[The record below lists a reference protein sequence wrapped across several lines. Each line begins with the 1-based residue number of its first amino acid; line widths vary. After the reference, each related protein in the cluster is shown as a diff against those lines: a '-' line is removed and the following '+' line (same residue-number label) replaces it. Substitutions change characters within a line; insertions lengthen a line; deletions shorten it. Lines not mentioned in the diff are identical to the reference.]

1 MLLKLKQPIVIITI
15 TLFSLFSIQAQKG
28 FDLSSVN
35 YTDMTN
41 NQLQMLFQ
49 EATSKGY
56 NYNDILKA
64 AEAQGLSAE
73 EILTLDKRFNSA
85 NTLRVSKN
93 SNVPA
98 QESRLRN
105 TNYGNTTL
113 QGSQLDSLNNEDVE
127 YPKMKSDLF
136 GFDVFKGNSL
146 LTFQSNLNIPT
157 PVGYILGSGDKL
169 FIDIYGQSEA
179 YYQTEISPEGTIIL
193 ENFGPI
199 HLSGLTVKKATKRI
213 ENRLSKLYL
222 GINGYEKNTFVNVS
236 VGKSRTIKVNI
247 VGEVAV
253 PGSYTLS
260 AFNTVYNALYV
271 AGGITENATLR
282 DIKVFRNNK
291 LISKVDIYKYLTA
304 GDASADVALEN
315 NDLIL
320 VKPYTSRVTLKGAVK
335 INGRFELLK
344 NESLQDL
351 LNYASG
357 FNEEAYTKTIKVK
370 RVSDGELIVADINKD
385 QFEIFTPESGDVY
398 QVEKVLDRYKNR
410 VIVNGAVY
418 RPGVYAITKDL
429 GIRGLIAK
437 TEGLKQDAL
446 TTIANII
453 RTNKDLSTSSISFSL
468 RDVLSG
474 KEEDILLQK
483 EDVLTISSKNEIK
496 DDYYVEVAGAV
507 NEPGIYAYSKGM
519 KLKDLIL
526 KARGFNKTAT
536 GTRVE
541 ISRKLDDKD
550 VDDSQISQL
559 IVVDLSKEFDDLE
572 NKNNIIL
579 NPFDHITVRT
589 NSNFNEKE
597 FTYVA
602 GQVNYP
608 GLYAIESK
616 NERISDLLKRAGGIN
631 EFAYPS
637 GATLIRKTE
646 YYKKETEVD
655 KEITILLALKD
666 NLTTKTGSLSESDF
680 ELLKRTNIDLD
691 KLYAIST
698 KEKKSINER
707 TNLAISSNNDFLQS
721 YLSSKKGGFNTTESI
736 AIDLTEIIN
745 NKIFSSDLLI
755 QSGDTLFI
763 PKKLETVRLRGE
775 LLNPTTVRHQENKT
789 LKYYINNAGGFE
801 RQADK
806 GKTFVIYPNGQIRAT
821 KKFLFFNNY
830 PKVLAGSEIIVPKKE
845 IKNSS
850 LNVATLTTVVT
861 GLATL
866 VLAITTINK

>member
-1 MLLKLKQPIVIITI
+1 MLLKFKQPIVIITI
-15 TLFSLFSIQAQKG
+15 TLFSLLSIQAQKA

-35 YTDMTN
+35 YTNMTN
-41 NQLQMLFQ
+41 EQLQDLLQ
-49 EATSKGY
+49 EATLKGY

-64 AEAQGLSAE
+64 AETQGLSTE
-73 EILTLDKRFNSA
+73 EIATLEKRFNSA
-85 NTLRVSKN
+85 NTPRASKN
-93 SNVPA
+93 NNLPD

-105 TNYGNTTL
+105 TNYGNTTP
-113 QGSQLDSLNNEDVE
+113 E
-127 YPKMKSDLF
+127 YPKMKSDIF
-136 GFDVFKGNSL
+136 GFEVFKGNSL
-146 LTFQSNLNIPT
+146 ISFQSNLNIPT
-157 PVGYILGSGDKL
+157 PVGYILGPGDKL

-179 YYQTEISPEGTIIL
+179 YYQIEINPEGTIIL

-199 HLSGLTVKKATKRI
+199 HISGLTVKNATKRI
-213 ENRLSKLYL
+213 ENRLSKVYL
-222 GINGYEKNTFVNVS
+222 GINGNKKNTFVNVS
-236 VGKSRTIKVNI
+236 VGKSRTIKINI

-282 DIKVFRNNK
+282 DIKVYRNNK

-320 VKPYTSRVTLKGAVK
+320 IKPYTNRVTLKGAVK
-335 INGRFELLK
+335 IKGRFELLK
-344 NESLQDL
+344 NENLQDL

-370 RVSDGELIVADINKD
+370 RTLDGEHIVADINND
-385 QFEIFTPESGDVY
+385 QFEIFTPQSGDVF
-398 QVEKVLDRYKNR
+398 QVDKVLDRYKNR

-418 RPGVYAITKDL
+418 RPGVYAITKGL
-429 GIRGLIAK
+429 GVKGLLAK
-437 TEGLKQDAL
+437 SEGLKQDAL
-446 TTIANII
+446 TTSANII
-453 RTNKDLSTSSISFSL
+453 RTNEDLSTSSISFSL
-468 RDVLSG
+468 RDILSG
-474 KEEDILLQK
+474 KKQDILLQK

-496 DDYYVEVAGAV
+496 QEDYVEVAGAV

-519 KLKDLIL
+519 KLQELIL
-526 KARGFNKTAT
+526 KAKGFNKFAT

-550 VDDSQISQL
+550 SNNSKISQL
-559 IVVDLSKEFDDLE
+559 IVVDLSKEFGDLE

-589 NSNFNEKE
+589 NPNFNIKK
-597 FTYVA
+597 FVYID
-602 GQVNYP
+602 GQVKYP
-608 GLYAIESK
+608 GQYAIESK

-655 KEITILLALKD
+655 NKITNLLALKG
-666 NLTTKTGSLSESDF
+666 NLTSKIGSLSESDF
-680 ELLKRTNIDLD
+680 ELLKRTNRDLD
-691 KLYAIST
+691 KLYAISP
-698 KEKKSINER
+698 KEKKIINKT
-707 TNLAISSNNDFLQS
+707 TNSEIFSRNDSLQS
-721 YLSSKKGGFNTTESI
+721 NLLSNKRILNTTESI
-736 AIDLTEIIN
+736 AINLTEIIN
-745 NKIFSSDLLI
+745 NKIFNSDLLV
-755 QSGDTLFI
+755 QSGDTLI
-763 PKKLETVRLRGE
+763 VPKKLETVRLRGQ
-775 LLNPTTVRHQENKT
+775 LLNPTTVRFQENKG
-789 LKYYINNAGGFE
+789 LKHYIISAGGFE
-801 RQADK
+801 RRADK
-806 GKTFVIYPNGQIRAT
+806 AKTYIIYPNGQIRAT

-830 PKVLAGSEIIVPKKE
+830 PKVLAGSKIIVPEKETKK
-845 IKNSS
+845 SS

-866 VLAITTINK
+866 VLAITTIN

>member
-1 MLLKLKQPIVIITI
+1 MLLKFKQPIVIITI
-15 TLFSLFSIQAQKG
+15 TLFSLLSIQAQKG

-35 YTDMTN
+35 YTNMTN
-41 NQLQMLFQ
+41 EQLQELFQ
-49 EATSKGY
+49 EATLKGY

-64 AEAQGLSAE
+64 AETQGLSTE
-73 EILTLDKRFNSA
+73 EIATLEKRFNSA
-85 NTLRVSKN
+85 NTPRASKN
-93 SNVPA
+93 NNSPD
-98 QESRLRN
+98 QESRLRD
-105 TNYGNTTL
+105 TNYGNTTP
-113 QGSQLDSLNNEDVE
+113 E
-127 YPKMKSDLF
+127 YPKMKSDIF
-136 GFDVFKGNSL
+136 GFEVFKGNSL
-146 LTFQSNLNIPT
+146 ISFQSNLNIPT
-157 PVGYILGSGDKL
+157 PVGYILGPGDKL

-179 YYQTEISPEGTIIL
+179 YYQIEINPEGTIIL

-199 HLSGLTVKKATKRI
+199 HISGLTVKNATKRI
-213 ENRLSKLYL
+213 ENRLSKVYL
-222 GINGYEKNTFVNVS
+222 GINGNKKNTFVNVS
-236 VGKSRTIKVNI
+236 VGKSRTIKINI

-282 DIKVFRNNK
+282 DIKVYRNNK

-304 GDASADVALEN
+304 GDASADVVLEN

-320 VKPYTSRVTLKGAVK
+320 VKPYTNRVTLKGAVK
-335 INGRFELLK
+335 IKGRFELLK
-344 NESLQDL
+344 NENLQDL

-370 RVSDGELIVADINKD
+370 RISDGEHIVADINKD
-385 QFEIFTPESGDVY
+385 QFEIFTPQSGDVF
-398 QVEKVLDRYKNR
+398 QVDEVLDRYKNR

-418 RPGVYAITKDL
+418 RPGVYAITKGL
-429 GIRGLIAK
+429 GVKGLLSK
-437 TEGLKQDAL
+437 SEGLKQDAL
-446 TTIANII
+446 TTSANII
-453 RTNKDLSTSSISFSL
+453 RTNEDLSTSSISFSL
-468 RDVLSG
+468 RDILSG
-474 KEEDILLQK
+474 KEQDILLQK
-483 EDVLTISSKNEIK
+483 EDVLTVLSKNEIQEY
-496 DDYYVEVAGAV
+496 DYVEVAGAV

-526 KARGFNKTAT
+526 KARGFNKIAT

-541 ISRKLDDKD
+541 ISRKLDDKN
-550 VDDSQISQL
+550 VNNFKTSQL

-579 NPFDHITVRT
+579 NPFDHITVRV
-589 NSNFNEKE
+589 NPNFNKKE
-597 FTYVA
+597 FVYVD

-608 GLYAIESK
+608 GLYSIESK
-616 NERISDLLKRAGGIN
+616 DERISDLLKRSGGLN

-637 GATLIRKTE
+637 GATLVRKTE
-646 YYKKETEVD
+646 YYKKETELD
-655 KEITILLALKD
+655 RKITILLALRD
-666 NLTTKTGSLSESDF
+666 NLTSKIGSLSESDF

-698 KEKKSINER
+698 KEKKSINET
-707 TNLAISSNNDFLQS
+707 TNLAISSKNDSLQS
-721 YLSSKKGGFNTTESI
+721 YLLSKKVGFNTTESI

-745 NKIFSSDLLI
+745 NKILNSNLLI
-755 QSGDTLFI
+755 QSGDTLYI

-789 LKYYINNAGGFE
+789 LKHYINNAGGFE
-801 RQADK
+801 RRADK

-845 IKNSS
+845 TKNSS